1 MKVFNTLALISVCA
15 ALPAYA
21 AGSAANASNSG
32 AAPAQQSSAAQTE
45 ASANANANVQS
56 GAIYNRHGQPVTAM
70 QVGKARAAEA
80 AVKKAG
86 VAPDSTEA
94 AMIRIGAGQSPETA
108 YEPFDGIYDAQGNRI
123 SSKQA
128 AEELAIEEVIRR
140 SGAEPGSEREAII
153 RAAAGGEDE
162 TAEGDE
168 VDGETMEEVAKEI
181 AVQQAI
187 LRTGVQPGSANE
199 SLIRMGA
206 DVMMERYKNWK

>member
-1 MKVFNTLALISVCA
+1 MKMLHAFALVSLWLV
-15 ALPAYA
+15 LPAYA
-21 AGSAANASNSG
+21 ADDATTTSNGDVQAGASVS
-32 AAPAQQSSAAQTE
+32 SSA
-45 ASANANANVQS
+45 
-56 GAIYNRHGQPVTAM
+56 IYDRHGQPVTAM

-94 AMIRIGAGQSPETA
+94 AMIRISMGQSPETA
-108 YEPFDGIYDAQGNRI
+108 YEPYDGIYDAEGKRI
-123 SSKQA
+123 SSRQA
-128 AEELAIEEVIRR
+128 AEDLAVEEVIRR
-140 SGAEPGSEREAII
+140 SGAEPGSEQEAII
-153 RAAAGGEDE
+153 RAAAEGEVETIAGDDVDE
-162 TAEGDE
+162 Q
-168 VDGETMEEVAKEI
+168 TMEEMAKEI

>member
-1 MKVFNTLALISVCA
+1 MRFFNTLALVSVC
-15 ALPAYA
+15 L
-21 AGSAANASNSG
+21 
-32 AAPAQQSSAAQTE
+32 AAPAYGADSAPAKSSGSSQAAAKTQTQAEAESSAQA
-45 ASANANANVQS
+45 
-56 GAIYNRHGQPVTAM
+56 GGIYDRRGQPVTAM

-94 AMIRIGAGQSPETA
+94 AMIRIGAGVPPETA
-108 YEPFDGIYDAQGNRI
+108 YEPYSGIYDAQGKRI

-128 AEELAIEEVIRR
+128 AEDLAVEEVVRR

-153 RAAAGGEDE
+153 RAAAGGETVTED
-162 TAEGDE
+162 GDE
-168 VDGETMEEVAKEI
+168 VDAPTMEEVAKEV

>member
-1 MKVFNTLALISVCA
+1 MKLFNTLALISVCA
-15 ALPAYA
+15 ALPVYA
-21 AGSAANASNSG
+21 AGSAANANNS
-32 AAPAQQSSAAQTE
+32 AQAPQNQAQAKTNTSAG
-45 ASANANANVQS
+45 VQS
-56 GAIYNRHGQPVTAM
+56 GGIYDRHGRPVTAM
-70 QVGKARAAEA
+70 EVGKARAAEA

-94 AMIRIGAGQSPETA
+94 AMIRISAGQSPETA

-128 AEELAIEEVIRR
+128 AEELAVEEVVRR

-153 RAAAGGEDE
+153 RAAAGGETE
-162 TAEGDE
+162 TEAGDE
-168 VDGETMEEVAKEI
+168 VDGPTMEEVAKEI

-206 DVMMERYKNWK
+206 DVMMERYKSWK

>member
-1 MKVFNTLALISVCA
+1 MRFFNTLALISVCA

-21 AGSAANASNSG
+21 AGSAADASNS
-32 AAPAQQSSAAQTE
+32 APAAQSQQQNQAQ
-45 ASANANANVQS
+45 ANASTSTSAQA
-56 GAIYNRHGQPVTAM
+56 GTIYDRHGQPVTAM
-70 QVGKARAAEA
+70 QVGKAHAAEA

-108 YEPFDGIYDAQGNRI
+108 YEPFDGIYDAQGKRI

-128 AEELAIEEVIRR
+128 AEGLAVDEVVRR

-153 RAAAGGEDE
+153 RAAAGGETE
-162 TAEGDE
+162 TEAGDE
-168 VDGETMEEVAKEI
+168 VDGATMEEVAKEV

-206 DVMMERYKNWK
+206 DVMMERYKSWK

>member
-21 AGSAANASNSG
+21 AGSAANASNS
-32 AAPAQQSSAAQTE
+32 AAAAQPQQSQVAQTE
-45 ASANANANVQS
+45 TSANVQS
-56 GAIYNRHGQPVTAM
+56 GAIYDRHGQPVTAM

-108 YEPFDGIYDAQGNRI
+108 YEPFDGIYDAEGNRI

-128 AEELAIEEVIRR
+128 AEELAVEEVIRR

-162 TAEGDE
+162 TDEGDE

-206 DVMMERYKNWK
+206 DVMMDRYKSWK